1 MLAAPAAC
9 HHADRIL
16 AFGTLALDQ
25 DLRRRARQCVD
36 QCVEQC
42 VDQCVAFRS
51 WALTGNEL
59 HGLAFGV
66 KSTQQNSRF
75 KSSQRCLFTL

>member
-16 AFGTLALDQ
+16 AFGTLAFDLG
-25 DLRRRARQCVD
+25 LRRRARQCVD
-36 QCVEQC
+36 QC

>member
-9 HHADRIL
+9 HHADRTL
-16 AFGTLALDQ
+16 AFGTLALDLG
-25 DLRRRARQCVD
+25 LRRRARQCVD
-36 QCVEQC
+36 QC

-66 KSTQQNSRF
+66 KSTQQNSCF